1 MGLCGCHRH
10 NEPNRLLTAPNHTQ
24 IDGVRVVEMVYGSG
38 GQRTWILDQPAQPC
52 VSQQQSL
59 CGAGLLYFNNNKTK
73 KKTEL
78 SLRRDVVRNLSLPS
92 PPLQL

>member
-59 CGAGLLYFNNNKTK
+59 CGAGLLYFNNKKK

>member
-59 CGAGLLYFNNNKTK
+59 CGAGLLYFNNNKK
-73 KKTEL
+73 KNKTEL

>member
-59 CGAGLLYFNNNKTK
+59 CGAGLLYFNNNKK
-73 KKTEL
+73 KKKNGIVT
-78 SLRRDVVRNLSLPS
+78 PT
-92 PPLQL
+92 